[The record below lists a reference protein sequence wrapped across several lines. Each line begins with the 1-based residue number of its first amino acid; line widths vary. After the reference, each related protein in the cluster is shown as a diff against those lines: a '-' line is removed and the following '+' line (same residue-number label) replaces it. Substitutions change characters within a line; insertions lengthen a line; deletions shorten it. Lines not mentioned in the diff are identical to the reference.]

1 MEHWPLDRG
10 VVFLNHGSF
19 GGTPHAVLRAQ
30 DEFRRL
36 MEREPV
42 AFWVES
48 FEGLLDTARQAMAR
62 FVGCPPDD
70 MAFIHNTT
78 EGVNTVVRSLA
89 WAPGDEILVN
99 DHEYN
104 ACVNAAVHAA
114 SAAGAAVVTAKVPFP
129 ISGPEVVL
137 ERTLAAVTA
146 RTRLAVISHVTSPT
160 GLVLPV
166 ERLTRELQS
175 RGVDVLVDGAHA
187 PAMVELGVAQLGAA
201 YYVGNFHKWL
211 CAPKGSAFLYVRP
224 DRQGRVAPLTVSHGL
239 NSPRTDR
246 SRFRLLFDY
255 VGTVDPTP
263 WLATPACVPFVS
275 GLLPGGLPAMRDH
288 NCALALRGRDILAAA
303 IGAEPPAPDAMLPFM
318 ASLPLPAHSP
328 DREARLAARPTRYAD
343 ALQDRLVHHWGVQ
356 VPVWRMPALTP
367 RPARLIRIS
376 AQVYNTLDQYHY
388 LAHALSRELARERT
402 L

>member
-1 MEHWPLDRG
+1 M
-10 VVFLNHGSF
+10 VFLNHGSF

-30 DEFRRL
+30 DEFRQT

-48 FEGLLDTARQAMAR
+48 FEGLLDTARRAMAR

-78 EGVNTVVRSLA
+78 EGVNTVVRSLR
-89 WAPGDEILVN
+89 WSPGDEILVN

-114 SAAGAAVVTAKVPFP
+114 SAAGAAVVTAQIPFP
-129 ISGPEVVL
+129 IAGPEVVL
-137 ERTLAAVTA
+137 ERTLAAVTP

-166 ERLTRELQS
+166 ERLTRELQA
-175 RGVDVLVDGAHA
+175 RGVDVLLDGAHA
-187 PAMVELGVAQLGAA
+187 PAMVDLSVADLGAA

-263 WLATPACVPFVS
+263 WLATPACLPF
-275 GLLPGGLPAMRDH
+275 LDQIGGLDSMRHH
-288 NCALALRGRDILAAA
+288 NRALALIGRDVLAAA
-303 IGAEPPAPDAMLPFM
+303 LDAQPPAPDAMLPFM
-318 ASLPLPAHSP
+318 ASIPLPPHPA
-328 DREARLAARPTRYAD
+328 DREARLAERPTKYAD
-343 ALQDRLVHHWGVQ
+343 ALQDRLVHHWGIQ

-367 RPARLIRIS
+367 RPSRLIRVS
-376 AQVYNTLDQYHY
+376 AQVYNTPEQYHY
-388 LAHALSRELARERT
+388 LAHALTHELARERT